1 MPVDILYRNDIYVM
15 YIRSIFQG
23 YSIFMGG
30 STLAWTY
37 ATPLFYPEIIPDRF
51 KFIQTYNPMYHYI
64 KFIRIILIDGVSPT
78 PEEYL
83 YCLLFSFGTLIV
95 GAWIFKKFQN
105 RFVLYI

>member
-1 MPVDILYRNDIYVM
+1 
-15 YIRSIFQG
+15 
-23 YSIFMGG
+23 
-30 STLAWTY
+30 
-37 ATPLFYPEIIPDRF
+37 
-51 KFIQTYNPMYHYI
+51 MYHYI